1 MINIFKSMI
10 RLAVVFSFQCMF
22 VPAVLAQEIPQAQGR
37 VNDFAGVISSQYREK
52 ITQVIDR
59 LETATS
65 AEIAVVTIPSIAP
78 YDEFTYSQKLFDEW
92 KIGKK
97 DKDNGVLILVAVND
111 RRWRI
116 HTGYGMEGILPDSI
130 CAAIGRDWLVP
141 YLRNNDYSEGLFAT
155 VDKIAEII
163 SRSAGVPFQAGDVS
177 YPVVYYPHTYEAN
190 ETNLFSVFMVIV
202 FFPLFL
208 IGLVN
213 FYRSIFINPKAP
225 LICGSIN
232 NSGPDA
238 TSLRNVGGVF
248 FVLAIVVS
256 VWMIKNHDEPMDL
269 EFWKVLGFINM
280 FLMGPV
286 FILNGFS
293 YLINKYGGKDT
304 GSGSGGGGYSSG
316 SHGGGYSGGGSSG
329 GGGFG
334 GGSSGGGG
342 AGGRY

>member
-1 MINIFKSMI
+1 MIKLFKSMI
-10 RLAVVFSFQCMF
+10 KLVVVFSFQCVF

-37 VNDFAGVISSQYREK
+37 VNDFAGVISPEYREK
-52 ITQVIDR
+52 IAQVIDR
-59 LETATS
+59 LEKATS

-97 DKDNGVLILVAVND
+97 GKDNGVLILVAVND

-116 HTGYGMEGILPDSI
+116 HTGYGMEGILPDSV
-130 CAAIGRDWLVP
+130 CAAISRDWLVS
-141 YLRNNDYSEGLFAT
+141 YLRNNNYSEGLFAA

-163 SRSAGVPFQAGDVS
+163 SKSSGVPFEAADVPS
-177 YPVVYYPHTYEAN
+177 PVVYFPHTYEDN
-190 ETNLFSVFMVIV
+190 ETNPFSVFMVIV
-202 FFPLFL
+202 FFSMFL

-213 FYRSIFINPKAP
+213 FYRSIFINPKEP
-225 LICGSIN
+225 LIWGSIN

-238 TSLRNVGGVF
+238 TFMRNVGGVF
-248 FVLAIVVS
+248 FVLAIVVTL
-256 VWMIKNHDEPMDL
+256 WMLKIHDEPMDL

-280 FLMGPV
+280 FMMGPV
-286 FILNGFS
+286 FILNGFTFLV
-293 YLINKYGGKDT
+293 YKYGGKDT
-304 GSGSGGGGYSSG
+304 GSGRGGYSSG